1 MLVEA
6 FSLRGLGRLAEAW
19 EKDPPFAGDD
29 AFRNRNC
36 RISRE
41 YYSGAQV
48 LADKLGFTRDPATS
62 FARHRNEPEA
72 GQNSQECALLFSM
85 NMSELPHASRHW
97 AR

>member
-6 FSLRGLGRLAEAW
+6 FSLRGLGRLAQAW

-48 LADKLGFTRDPATS
+48 LADKLGFTRDP
-62 FARHRNEPEA
+62 RHFV
-72 GQNSQECALLFSM
+72 CA
-85 NMSELPHASRHW
+85 PPQRA
-97 AR
+97 